1 MKSKFSIAILAL
13 LINST
18 LFAQN
23 PDATNLSLKDC
34 VRQAVEKNINV
45 VQARQDKLK
54 SGYKIEET
62 RAVLLPQIS
71 GSGAFQDNL
80 KLPVTMLSGDLLGQ
94 PGTVIPLEMGVQ
106 YNTSVGM
113 GINQVLYNQTALTGL
128 KLAKANDQ
136 LNVLGVEKVS
146 ENIAQE
152 VAKLYFLAQTSA
164 EQKGIAEKNIA
175 RTEKIVDITK
185 MLWDN
190 GMGKMVDYDRINV
203 TLENL
208 HTQLSNTEALHE
220 QQLNMIK
227 YMLGVPNGT
236 TIQLTDSVDTRLLE
250 TAPILVDD
258 FSNHIDVQL
267 IEKQKDIAALN
278 QKRINSGYLPSLSFM
293 GQVNYQG
300 QRSDFKNYFNSS
312 PENKWFA
319 SSYIGLNLSIPIFD
333 GFDKRSKSR
342 QAKVDYQKITLTLDD
357 TKEKFSVDYKNA
369 RNNYYNYQDNVSRQE
384 KNIQLAE
391 NVYKETA
398 LKYREGLASMSDL
411 LQDEMGLSN
420 AQISFLNALYN
431 FKEAELK
438 IMSLNGEIKQLMN
451 K

>member
-1 MKSKFSIAILAL
+1 MKTKLMMAMITL
-13 LINST
+13 LCTFT
-18 LFAQN
+18 LFAQSSD
-23 PDATNLSLKDC
+23 PTTLSLKDC
-34 VRQAVEKNINV
+34 VRQAVENNINV

-62 RAVLLPQIS
+62 RSALLPQIS

-80 KLPVTMLSGDLLGQ
+80 KLPVTMLSGDLVGQ

-113 GINQVLYNQTALTGL
+113 GVNQVLYNQTALTGL

-136 LNVLGVEKVS
+136 LNTLGIEKVS

-152 VAKLYFLAQTSA
+152 VAKLYFMAQTSA
-164 EQKGIAEKNIA
+164 EQKGIVEKNIV
-175 RTEKIVDITK
+175 RTEKVVSITK

-190 GMGKMVDYDRINV
+190 GMGKRVDYDRINV

-227 YMLGVPNGT
+227 YMLGISTGT
-236 TIQLTDSVDTRLLE
+236 TIQLTDSIDIQLLE
-250 TAPILVDD
+250 TAPTIDND
-258 FSNHIDVQL
+258 FSNHIDIQM

-278 QKRINSGYLPSLSFM
+278 QKRINNGYLPSLSFT

-300 QRSDFKNYFNSS
+300 QRRDLNSYFNSS
-312 PENKWFA
+312 IENRWFA
-319 SSYIGLNLSIPIFD
+319 SSYIGLNLNIPIFD

-342 QAKVDYQKITLTLDD
+342 QAKVDYQKVALTLDD
-357 TKEKFSVDYKNA
+357 TKEKFSVDFKNA
-369 RNNYYNYQDNVSRQE
+369 RNNYFNYQDNVNRQE

-391 NVYKETA
+391 NVYRETA

-411 LQDEMGLSN
+411 IQDEMGLNN

-431 FKEAELK
+431 FKEAELN
-438 IMSLNGEIKQLMN
+438 IMSLSGEIKKLMN